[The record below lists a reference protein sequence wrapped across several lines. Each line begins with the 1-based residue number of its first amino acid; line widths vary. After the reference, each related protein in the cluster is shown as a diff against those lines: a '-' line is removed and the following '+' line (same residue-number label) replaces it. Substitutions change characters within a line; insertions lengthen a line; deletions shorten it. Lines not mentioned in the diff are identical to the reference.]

1 MIPLRFHNEQDGTV
15 LKNRFTFACRQT
27 ATLLCGYC
35 LCFVGC
41 NQSDSPP
48 LQMPPPTM
56 TVSQPVRK
64 QIVEWDAYTG
74 RLEAIEF
81 VEIRARVSGYLQS
94 VHFDEGQM
102 VAKDDVLFVIDPRP
116 FEAEFNGA
124 NASLKQSESRV
135 EQSKAQLEEAKA
147 QKLQT
152 DARLKLAESQ
162 AKRARSLNAQKALS
176 AEDLEQRE
184 AELLQAKADV
194 EASLAGISS
203 AEAAITTAV
212 AAVEAARAG
221 IETAK
226 LNLDYTQI
234 NAPVTG
240 RISREY
246 VNEGNLVSGGTAT
259 STLLTT
265 ITSVEP
271 IYCTFDANEQEV
283 LKYTRLALD
292 GKRESSRVAK
302 NPVYLGLAG
311 RLHVKSCG
319 KQHFEQVFVVEGC

>member
-1 MIPLRFHNEQDGTV
+1 
-15 LKNRFTFACRQT
+15 
-27 ATLLCGYC
+27 
-35 LCFVGC
+35 
-41 NQSDSPP
+41 
-48 LQMPPPTM
+48 M

-283 LKYTRLALD
+283 LK
-292 GKRESSRVAK
+292 
-302 NPVYLGLAG
+302 
-311 RLHVKSCG
+311 
-319 KQHFEQVFVVEGC
+319 